1 METRWIEYVERN
13 RALSGGPASFLVRFS
28 GRDCGTLW
36 SACSETP
43 RRFQGLEEL
52 ISEMEK
58 EMEATGRPASEPGP
72 AEVVRATPVW
82 IFQNGATGIRRGELG
97 AVTIQVHRR
106 QRGTMQGE
114 VQLCGAGWM
123 ACFRSGRDLM
133 ALLRTA
139 AGSGEA
145 RSSSGKKRR
154 FKLRRRIRR
163 PPVFRRREAPGPGKR
178 HPRAPPA

>member
-1 METRWIEYVERN
+1 METRWIEYAERN

-43 RRFQGLEEL
+43 RRFQRLEEL

-114 VQLCGAGWM
+114 VQLCGAGWK

-145 RSSSGKKRR
+145 FRRSSSGRKQ
-154 FKLRRRIRR
+154 
-163 PPVFRRREAPGPGKR
+163 
-178 HPRAPPA
+178 RAK